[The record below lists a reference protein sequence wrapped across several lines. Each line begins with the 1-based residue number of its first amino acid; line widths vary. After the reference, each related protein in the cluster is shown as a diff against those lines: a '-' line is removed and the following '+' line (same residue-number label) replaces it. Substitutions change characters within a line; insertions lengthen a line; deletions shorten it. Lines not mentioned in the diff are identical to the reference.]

1 MKCKVDNAVIMAAGT
16 SSRFAPLSYELPKAL
31 IEVRGEILI
40 ERQIRQLKE
49 AGVPEIV
56 VVTGYRAE
64 DFAYLRDKFGVKLVH
79 NPDYLTRNNN
89 STIRAVSGLLKNSY
103 VCSSD
108 NYFTDNPFEDEVDGA
123 YYAAVYSDGET
134 KEWCMTE
141 DGDGFIDSVTV
152 GGRGA
157 WYMLGHTFWDEK
169 FTRGFLAILDR
180 IYSEERTAGL
190 LWESIYME
198 HLDVLKMK
206 IRKYEDGEIFEF
218 DTLDELRLFDPS
230 YVDDTR
236 SHILKDCARRL
247 GCKERD
253 ITEVTAFKTG
263 DNAAAG
269 FRFTADGSRFEYDY
283 ETKTLKGVDK
293 K

>member
-1 MKCKVDNAVIMAAGT
+1 MKYKVDNAVIMAAGT

-31 IEVRGEILI
+31 IEVRGEVLI
-40 ERQIRQLKE
+40 ERQIHQLKE
-49 AGVPEIV
+49 AGVPEII

-64 DFAYLRDKFGVKLVH
+64 DFSYLREKFGVMLVH

-89 STIRAVSGLLKNSY
+89 STIRAVSGRLGNSY

-108 NYFTDNPFEDEVDGA
+108 NYFSENPFESEVDGA

-141 DGDGFIDSVTV
+141 DRDGFIDSVTV
-152 GGRGA
+152 GGKNA
-157 WYMLGHTFWDEK
+157 WYMLGHTFWDAE
-169 FTRGFLAILDR
+169 FTKRFLTILDR
-180 IYSEERTAGL
+180 IYDEERTAGL

-198 HLDVLKMK
+198 HLDELKMR
-206 IRKYEDGEIFEF
+206 IRKYPDDVIFEF

-230 YVDDTR
+230 YVKDTR
-236 SHILKDCARRL
+236 SLILKDCALRL
-247 GCKERD
+247 GCAESD
-253 ITEVTAFKTG
+253 IVDVVSFKSG

-269 FRFTADGSRFEYDY
+269 FRFSAKGARY
-283 ETKTLKGVDK
+283 EFSYSSKTLKGVDTK
-293 K
+293 